1 MKKFFLIALMLQF
14 SLIGFAQTDNT
25 HHYTNQ
31 EISKL
36 TVYMAEL
43 EKKIITANP
52 DEPQLVEKD
61 QITDL
66 LKDTSHNYYDRDI
79 IKIFKYIKDL
89 EKKVA
94 LNRMLANEED
104 EVRDSLQPPI
114 PLLLVKGTV
123 IFDDS
128 VIQLDFSKVSITVT
142 DKASNE
148 IVGIY
153 APNAKTGKYLFI
165 LAPGKKYLVTTNIN
179 GYQLYSED
187 FSPENKTESYEISH
201 EIRLKKE

>member
-1 MKKFFLIALMLQF
+1 MLQL
-14 SLIGFAQTDNT
+14 SLIGFSQSDNI

-43 EKKIITANP
+43 EKKIKTANP

-61 QITDL
+61 QITAL

-94 LNRMLANEED
+94 LNRMLTNEED
-104 EVRDSLQPPI
+104 EIRDSLQPPPI
-114 PLLLVKGTV
+114 PVLLVKGTV
-123 IFDDS
+123 IFDDNA
-128 VIQLDFSKVSITVT
+128 IQLDFSMVSISVT

-165 LAPGKKYLVTTNIN
+165 LDPGKKYLVTTNPD

-187 FSPENKTESYEISH
+187 FSPENKNESYEISH